1 MVYLQNYLTTI
12 VLASFLLLQVSCS
25 WIGIRSPATNPKVS
39 NVSID
44 DAFTFVSSAQLSK
57 KDQKQLFIDSLNFQG
72 ANTIQFEFVPA
83 SDLPAQT
90 AFRMEMDVVKD
101 KYTYR
106 IFHSKSAFKDSGA
119 MYELGSFIHK
129 IKNTPA
135 LSHTFSMFEMYY
147 NAKEGDPTAI
157 ENFLKIRENQQSM
170 YSSLFEEDLSENFIN
185 RTKAFEDM
193 RHELTPAIKE
203 QKAKRK
209 ALDESRKTILDKLD
223 KAPEGKQFRT
233 MVANGDRKGVADL
246 LKKYLPFEDMA
257 PFERRFWETHIEII
271 QNPVPLDQRVLIY
284 RGLNEDY
291 IHSAVVGGE
300 ELSKA
305 DAISESKAF
314 VMSSVLVKNQGSWN
328 RRLRSL
334 EAMNEKFI
342 GTINESSEYAQS
354 ARIST
359 MFLKHAND
367 PKGSPFI
374 SLTPNI
380 GIAQSFGSSQLM
392 SALVDPRLIHFNYV
406 SGFENEIEF
415 LMPLTTFPD
424 EMAGLWTSGSALE
437 VNEALEE
444 KLKMRI
450 SDEFGKA
457 KADEIIKRIK
467 KNSADFFGSV
477 YSSPQPKITK
487 VVGGS
492 MADFY
497 KKFAKAGTIKPALTP
512 KGDLTCKDLIK
523 IFWGNPL

>member
-1 MVYLQNYLTTI
+1 MVYFRNYLI
-12 VLASFLLLQVSCS
+12 SILLGILLLLQAGCS
-25 WIGIRSPATNPKVS
+25 WMGVRSPATNSKVS
-39 NVSID
+39 NVSFD
-44 DAFTFVSSAQLSK
+44 EAFTFVASAQLSK
-57 KDQKQLFIDSLNFQG
+57 KEQKQLFIDSLNFQG

-83 SDLPAQT
+83 SDLPPQT
-90 AFRMEMDVVKD
+90 SFKMEMDVTKD

-106 IFHSKSAFKDSGA
+106 IFHSKTAFKDSGA

-129 IKNTPA
+129 IKNAPA
-135 LSHTFSMFEMYY
+135 LGHTFSMFEMYY
-147 NAKEGDPTAI
+147 NAKEGDPTALD
-157 ENFLKIRENQQSM
+157 NFLKIRAHQNSL
-170 YSSLFEEDLSENFIN
+170 YSSLFEEDLSENYFN
-185 RTKAFEDM
+185 RTKAFEEI
-193 RHELTPAIKE
+193 RHELIPSIKE

-223 KAPEGKQFRT
+223 KAPEGKQFRAL
-233 MVANGDRKGVADL
+233 VANGDRQGVADL

-284 RGLNEDY
+284 RGLNDDY
-291 IHSAVVGGE
+291 IHSAVVSGE
-300 ELSKA
+300 ELSKV
-305 DAISESKAF
+305 DAINESKAF

-342 GTINESSEYAQS
+342 GTISESSEYAQS

-359 MFLKHAND
+359 MFLKHASD

-392 SALVDPRLIHFNYV
+392 SALIDPRLIHFNYV
-406 SGFENEIEF
+406 SSFDNEIEF

-424 EMAGLWTSGSALE
+424 EMAGLWTSSSGEEL
-437 VNEALEE
+437 NQALEE
-444 KLKMRI
+444 KLKVRI

-477 YSSPQPKITK
+477 YSGPQPKINK

-497 KKFAKAGTIKPALTP
+497 KKFAKAGTIKPAMTP
-512 KGDLTCKDLIK
+512 KGDLTCRDLIK
-523 IFWGNPL
+523 IFWAVP